1 VIPIEDCPDCG
12 ASLEVP
18 KEHIGMRVECPDCRN
33 QFLARAVRRVRR
45 EEDDLEDRPRQSR
58 RRSRRQCPECA
69 AAVSAR
75 ERYCPE
81 CDAELPQH
89 LKFKEAN
96 SKKIT
101 AGICGIL
108 IGGLGIHK
116 FLLGYTTAGVVML
129 LVSLLTCGF
138 GALVMH
144 VIGIIEGIMYL
155 TKSDEDFYRIYVEGQ
170 KEWF

>member
-1 VIPIEDCPDCG
+1 MIPIEDCPDCG

-18 KEHIGMRVECPDCRN
+18 KEQIGTRVECPDCRS
-33 QFLARAVRRVRR
+33 QFLARAVRQVRR
-45 EEDDLEDRPRQSR
+45 EEDDPEDRPRRSRGR
-58 RRSRRQCPECA
+58 RRYQCPECA
-69 AAVSAR
+69 ATISPR
-75 ERYCPE
+75 DRYCPE

-89 LKFKEAN
+89 PKFKEAN
-96 SKKIT
+96 NKKIA

-116 FLLGYTTAGVVML
+116 FLLGYTTAGVIML

-138 GALVMH
+138 GAPVMH
-144 VIGIIEGIMYL
+144 VIGIVEGIMYL
-155 TKSDEDFYRIYVEGQ
+155 TKSDEDFYRIYMEGQ